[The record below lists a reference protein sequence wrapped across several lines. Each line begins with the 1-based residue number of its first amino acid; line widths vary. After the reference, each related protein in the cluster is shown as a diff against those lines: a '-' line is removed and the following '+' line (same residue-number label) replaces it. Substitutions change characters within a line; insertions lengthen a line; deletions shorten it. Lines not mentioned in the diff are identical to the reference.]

1 MKLAEGSAVEHEESL
16 AVVEVQ
22 VESSSLEAVCGMH
35 HAVLRRVQV
44 TSALLD
50 LDAVKWKDIK
60 LKTFY
65 MASSRNNWSKHKMFG
80 QLLRREMRQFILIL
94 FCFVLCYR
102 ICRRKHP
109 KSLLPQ
115 SGRRVYV

>member
-60 LKTFY
+60 F
-65 MASSRNNWSKHKMFG
+65 
-80 QLLRREMRQFILIL
+80 
-94 FCFVLCYR
+94 
-102 ICRRKHP
+102 
-109 KSLLPQ
+109 
-115 SGRRVYV
+115 

>member
-60 LKTFY
+60 LKTFL
-65 MASSRNNWSKHKMFG
+65 W
-80 QLLRREMRQFILIL
+80 RQAEIIGPNIKCLVNFN
-94 FCFVLCYR
+94 VER
-102 ICRRKHP
+102 
-109 KSLLPQ
+109 
-115 SGRRVYV
+115 